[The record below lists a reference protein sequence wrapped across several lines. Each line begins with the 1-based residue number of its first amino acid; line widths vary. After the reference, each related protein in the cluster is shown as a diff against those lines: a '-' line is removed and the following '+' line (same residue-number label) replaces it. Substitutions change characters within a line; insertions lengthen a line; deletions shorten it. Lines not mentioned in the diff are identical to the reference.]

1 MKKFID
7 KDKSL
12 IKSEDIFELLNQ
24 LISALKAKEKTH
36 LAEILDHRINKI
48 AWTTSS
54 EMFEEI
60 RSILSKQLQTN
71 EAELSESL
79 KDQMNDLLRTMPSG
93 EIL

>member
-1 MKKFID
+1 MKN
-7 KDKSL
+7 
-12 IKSEDIFELLNQ
+12 DIYKELNQ
-24 LISALKAKEKTH
+24 LIRELRIAEKTH

-60 RSILSKQLQTN
+60 RGILSKQLQTN

-79 KDQMNDLLRTMPSG
+79 KDQINDLLRTMPSG